1 MRGGVFCEA
10 LSRFV
15 DVPSAICQQSCAQ
28 AKVTGDE
35 HVQQQATVDAGFIGS
50 RELVEDDICV
60 LFFHLLLGS
69 FPRSPT
75 STSKRT
81 SPTRMHS
88 CLVLRSKPVD
98 GKPLIKGVGESLAV
112 AGLKAG

>member
-1 MRGGVFCEA
+1 MAFSAR

-69 FPRSPT
+69 FPAIADVHFEAYIPNEDAQL
-75 STSKRT
+75 
-81 SPTRMHS
+81 P
-88 CLVLRSKPVD
+88 
-98 GKPLIKGVGESLAV
+98 GVAEQ
-112 AGLKAG
+112 AG